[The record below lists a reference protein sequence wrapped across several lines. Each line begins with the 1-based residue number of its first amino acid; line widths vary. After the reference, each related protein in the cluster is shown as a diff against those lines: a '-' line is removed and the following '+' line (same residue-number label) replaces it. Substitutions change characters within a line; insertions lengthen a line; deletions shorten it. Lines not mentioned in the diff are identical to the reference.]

1 MSDFLAT
8 ALGLAFTLVVCLLA
22 VHALLG
28 PWLRL
33 RRAPASVANQPDAQ
47 KAPRAAQP
55 HDTRPRDTR
64 PVHTA

>member
-1 MSDFLAT
+1 MSDYLAT

-22 VHALLG
+22 LHALLS

-33 RRAPASVANQPDAQ
+33 RRQPVTAAGHSDEKSVP
-47 KAPRAAQP
+47 P
-55 HDTRPRDTR
+55 PRDSS

>member
-8 ALGLAFTLVVCLLA
+8 ALGLAFTLVVCLFA
-22 VHALLG
+22 VRALLS

-33 RRAPASVANQPDAQ
+33 RHKPASATIRQEEKPLSHAV
-47 KAPRAAQP
+47 QP
-55 HDTRPRDTR
+55 HVSAPSAT

>member
-22 VHALLG
+22 LQAILS

-33 RRAPASVANQPDAQ
+33 RRAPATTGSHSDEMLGS
-47 KAPRAAQP
+47 KTTRHAAHP
-55 HDTRPRDTR
+55 EST
-64 PVHTA
+64 PVHMV

>member
-8 ALGLAFTLVVCLLA
+8 ALGLAFTLVVCLFA

-33 RRAPASVANQPDAQ
+33 RRAPAAAAGHADEKHTSSAPTRRDAT
-47 KAPRAAQP
+47 PI
-55 HDTRPRDTR
+55 HMS
-64 PVHTA
+64 

>member
-8 ALGLAFTLVVCLLA
+8 ALGLAFTLVVCLFA
-22 VHALLG
+22 VRALLS

-33 RRAPASVANQPDAQ
+33 RHKPAS
-47 KAPRAAQP
+47 APSRQDEKPLSHPVQP
-55 HDTRPRDTR
+55 HVPAPSTT